1 MSPGEIVMNGQLA
14 AALPLAVLAGL
25 LSFASPCVLPLVPGY
40 LAYIGGAAGATGA
53 EGGRSSRRRLLIGV
67 AGFVLGFSLV
77 FVLTGAFLGT
87 IGVFLTQWQ
96 GVLTRV
102 FGVLI
107 LVLGFVFIGQIGPL
121 QRTVKPTLRPV
132 TGYLG
137 APLLGIVFAIGW
149 TPCIGPVMVAIQAMS
164 VGAGSPARGALLA
177 FVYCLGLGIP
187 FVLLALGFGWATDSV
202 AFLKR
207 HIRVINIVG
216 GVLLMLIGLLMVSG
230 VWEILMSRLGA
241 VIGSFEP
248 AL

>member
-14 AALPLAVLAGL
+14 AALPLAALAGL

-40 LAYIGGAAGATGA
+40 LAYVGGAAGATADAGSA
-53 EGGRSSRRRLLIGV
+53 SSRRRLLIGV
-67 AGFVLGFSLV
+67 LGFILGFSLV

-87 IGVFLTQWQ
+87 VGAFLTQWQ

-107 LVLGFVFIGQIGPL
+107 FVLGFVFIGQLGPL
-121 QRTVKPTLRPV
+121 QRTVKMNLRPV
-132 TGYLG
+132 TGYAG

-164 VGAGSPARGALLA
+164 VGAGSPSRGALLA

-187 FVLLALGFGWATDSV
+187 FLLLALGFGWATDSV

-207 HIRVINIVG
+207 HIRVINIIG
-216 GVLLMLIGLLMVSG
+216 GVLLMVIGILMVSG